1 MALNYQNDLRGV
13 SLQPNRPYARPP
25 DSIRDAGAKKWLFGV
40 ISAVTISVFLIPL
53 APHVL
58 HTSTMFHFLLHLGS
72 VTIAVFLS
80 TVSFISYRNS
90 GNIRVLLTA
99 LSFVALTVVEL
110 LFLLN
115 AAEIIGTPVI
125 PVVDIDLS
133 HVFLLGMLVLFGLG
147 VLKVNK

>member
-1 MALNYQNDLRGV
+1 M
-13 SLQPNRPYARPP
+13 QPNRPYVRSP
-25 DSIRDAGAKKWLFGV
+25 DSASKDIGAKKWLFGV
-40 ISAVTISVFLIPL
+40 ISAVTVSVFIVLA
-53 APHVL
+53 APHIF
-58 HTSTMFHFLLHLGS
+58 HASTIWHFLLHLGS

-80 TVSFISYRNS
+80 TVSFVSYRNT
-90 GNIRVLLTA
+90 GNTRILLTA
-99 LSFVALTVVEL
+99 LSFVALTIVEL

-115 AAEIIGTPVI
+115 TAELIGTPVI